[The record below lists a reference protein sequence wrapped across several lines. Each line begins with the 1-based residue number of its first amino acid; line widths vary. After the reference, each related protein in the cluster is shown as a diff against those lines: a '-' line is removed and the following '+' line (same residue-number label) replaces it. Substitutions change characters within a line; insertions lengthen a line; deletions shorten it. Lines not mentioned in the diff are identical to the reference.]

1 MSVMM
6 MKKMSLWQATEAAV
20 EDGIHIVLVLR
31 DSIDSICPL

>member
-6 MKKMSLWQATEAAV
+6 MMMTSLWQATEATV
-20 EDGIHIVLVLR
+20 ENGIHIVLVLR